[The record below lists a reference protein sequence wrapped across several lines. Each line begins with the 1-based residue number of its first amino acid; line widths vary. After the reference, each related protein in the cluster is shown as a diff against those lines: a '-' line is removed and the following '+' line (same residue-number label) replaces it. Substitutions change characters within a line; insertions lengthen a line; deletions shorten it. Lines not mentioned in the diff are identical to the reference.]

1 MLSNAHVPI
10 ATLLE
15 PVVTS
20 LKASKPTAVLLEKL
34 PPEEMHPFPTFP
46 YRLEYQDGKTPE
58 SVTSN
63 VKNTEINISNDTDS
77 EKTNTTATTLPK
89 DPIIPSLMFLGVI
102 LATLSVIVLGYFKGN
117 MHLLTTLK
125 NAREFYS

>member
-1 MLSNAHVPI
+1 ME
-10 ATLLE
+10 T
-15 PVVTS
+15 
-20 LKASKPTAVLLEKL
+20 
-34 PPEEMHPFPTFP
+34 
-46 YRLEYQDGKTPE
+46 TPE
-58 SVTSN
+58 SATSN
-63 VKNTEINISNDTDS
+63 AKNTETNTLNDTDS
-77 EKTNTTATTLPK
+77 EKTNTSATTLPK

>member
-1 MLSNAHVPI
+1 
-10 ATLLE
+10 
-15 PVVTS
+15 
-20 LKASKPTAVLLEKL
+20 
-34 PPEEMHPFPTFP
+34 MHPFPTFP
-46 YRLEYQDGKTPE
+46 YRLEYQDGK
-58 SVTSN
+58 
-63 VKNTEINISNDTDS
+63 DTRVCHFECEEHRDKHIKRYGLR
-77 EKTNTTATTLPK
+77 KTNTSATTLPK